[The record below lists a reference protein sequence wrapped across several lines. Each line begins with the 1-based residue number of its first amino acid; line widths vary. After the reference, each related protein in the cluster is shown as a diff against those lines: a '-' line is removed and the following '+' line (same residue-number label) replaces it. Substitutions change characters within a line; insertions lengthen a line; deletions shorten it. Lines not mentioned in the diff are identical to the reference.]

1 MKPKTAD
8 RRAWN
13 NWMTGSTSDFAPIR
27 DADLRRHL
35 WVLKVASRVALGLVW
50 LYEGIVPKLL
60 FLRADELE
68 IARRSGLVWRS
79 PEFTLQA
86 MGVAMT
92 LVALWLF
99 SGKLER
105 LAVLF
110 ATGWM
115 LALIPLVAY
124 GNPAMLTEPY
134 GALAKDFCL
143 IASAFAVWMLAPIAS
158 PKDI

>member
-1 MKPKTAD
+1 
-8 RRAWN
+8 
-13 NWMTGSTSDFAPIR
+13 MTGSPSDFSASG
-27 DADLRRHL
+27 DGDLRRRL
-35 WVLKVASRVALGLVW
+35 WALKIVSRVALGLVW

-60 FLRADELE
+60 FLRADEIE

-92 LVALWLF
+92 IVGVWLLVGRA
-99 SGKLER
+99 ER
-105 LAVLF
+105 LAVCV

-115 LALIPLVAY
+115 LGLIPLVAY
-124 GNPAMLTEPY
+124 HNPAMLTEPY

-143 IASAFAVWMLAPIAS
+143 IASALAVWLLAPVVPGRS
-158 PKDI
+158 VRQTH